1 MTYNLIKRNN
11 LYIINRSGANVYDPP
26 SIYGTG
32 SSTYI
37 GIGMLV
43 GKDGRMLLSD
53 GAAVSVSASAHDL
66 HCVIEITINGDKK
79 YYNGGGYYKLYDRY
93 NKIEVSLRNLM
104 DYSTSPYVVVLV
116 SPRLGNNV
124 SKKTDIN
131 GTVYFFASI
140 DDGGRVYVS

>member
-1 MTYNLIKRNN
+1 MTYKLIKRNN

-53 GAAVSVSASAHDL
+53 GAAVRVSISFYNP

-104 DYSTSPYVVVLV
+104 DYIAGKYVTVSV
-116 SPRLGNNV
+116 SPRLGDNV